1 LQCNTLTTV
10 NRDGIFPLGSEEYT
24 VTVPMFSLFGLL
36 VADGGANTLVTV
48 LAGGF
53 PPSPSKNVLRL
64 LLSSPFYIF
73 LGKEAKMGE
82 AK

>member
-1 LQCNTLTTV
+1 
-10 NRDGIFPLGSEEYT
+10 
-24 VTVPMFSLFGLL
+24 MFSLFGLL